1 MLHSSWQVSFIAQL
15 LWPDAEWRCLGVK
28 SYVSVITD
36 KGYIIMTNTTFL
48 LAARIL
54 LGLLFVVAGL
64 GKLGDVAGFGGF
76 MATGGIPA
84 ILAWPVVLF
93 EIIAGL
99 ALIAGFQTRIT
110 ALALAG
116 FCVLSGLLYH
126 FDPAD
131 QMQMTQVLKNLGLA
145 GGYLALWV
153 TGAGAWSLDAKLGRT
168 ATA

>member
-1 MLHSSWQVSFIAQL
+1 VSFIAQL

-28 SYVSVITD
+28 SYVCVITD
-36 KGYIIMTNTTFL
+36 KGNIIMTNTTFL

-64 GKLGDVAGFGGF
+64 GKLGDVAGFGSF

-84 ILAWPVVLF
+84 ALAWPVVLF

-126 FDPAD
+126 LDPAD

-153 TGAGAWSLDAKLGRT
+153 TGAGAWSLDAKLGRA